1 MRKKK
6 LRLYGCRALI
16 LYVAAGSLQEALAA
30 LKEVQQPDTVAMF
43 VLACNEIHSELV
55 NELSSQDE
63 EGTGEGTVM
72 TDLPGLEPE
81 KEEVAAVCEYFQQ
94 YQRKLVHLCMDSQ
107 PYAD

>member
-1 MRKKK
+1 M
-6 LRLYGCRALI
+6 
-16 LYVAAGSLQEALAA
+16 AAGSLQEALAA

-43 VLACNEIHSELV
+43 VLACNEIHSEIV

-63 EGTGEGTVM
+63 DSTGELGTVM
-72 TDLPGLEPE
+72 TDLPGLEPG